1 MTDLL
6 RKFNNGEKLT
16 LEEQA
21 NLVDDYL
28 DMMFASLVS
37 LFPDL
42 HLWTTG
48 SALYNNFSISID
60 GKVKARLLTKKQ
72 LHDEINKCSQCGR
85 ENTPDVKQYKRQELG
100 LDDMERKQTFKKK
113 SRSEQK

>member
-16 LEEQA
+16 LKEQA

-28 DMMFASLVS
+28 DLTFASLVS

-42 HLWTTG
+42 HLWTSG
-48 SALYNNFSISID
+48 SALYNEFSIGIGD
-60 GKVKARLLTKKQ
+60 GVKARLLA
-72 LHDEINKCSQCGR
+72 
-85 ENTPDVKQYKRQELG
+85 
-100 LDDMERKQTFKKK
+100 KK
-113 SRSEQK
+113 SRSKQK